1 MPAFSYASGCRVLSE
16 WGEDGARTDQHPSGT
31 RAGLHGTVLPHK
43 LLDEL
48 TLYVSPT
55 SYSLEPRFGCSATF
69 RSGASLNTRL
79 LPSEEEY

>member
-1 MPAFSYASGCRVLSE
+1 MEPAPTSTQAERGRVYT
-16 WGEDGARTDQHPSGT
+16 GA
-31 RAGLHGTVLPHK
+31 VLPHK

-48 TLYVSPT
+48 ALYVSPT
-55 SYSLEPRFGCSATF
+55 SYSLEARFGCSATF